1 MTNEERAMVTRL
13 RQEGLGYK
21 KIASALSLPVQTV
34 KSWCVRHSI
43 QKEEFCLNCGVPVK
57 QTPHKRQRKFCS
69 DRCRH
74 AWWVSHPEIRDPKTM
89 YQHVCLYCG
98 KHFSNPRQTASYCS
112 RKCFALARKKENVN
126 E

>member
-43 QKEEFCLNCGVPVK
+43 QKEGFCLNCGIPVK
-57 QTPHKRQRKFCS
+57 QTPHKRQRTFCS

-74 AWWVSHPEIRDPKTM
+74 AWWVSHPEMRDPKTM

-98 KHFSNPRQTASYCS
+98 NQFSNDRKTA
-112 RKCFALARKKENVN
+112 KLLLKKMLRAGEK
-126 E
+126 EGKRE

>member
-43 QKEEFCLNCGVPVK
+43 QKEDFCLNCVISK
-57 QTPHKRQRKFCS
+57 QCISTSVFTAEINFPTTERPQATAPENASRWREERK
-69 DRCRH
+69 
-74 AWWVSHPEIRDPKTM
+74 T
-89 YQHVCLYCG
+89 
-98 KHFSNPRQTASYCS
+98 
-112 RKCFALARKKENVN
+112 
-126 E
+126 